1 MGILEIID
9 KKREGK
15 ELTREEINYAFN
27 GYFNGVIED
36 YQMSSLLMAICIQGM
51 SERETI
57 DLTDLMLNSGTSLDT
72 SKIEGVQVDKHSTGG
87 VGDKTTLIIGPIMAA
102 LGYKMGKLSGRSL
115 GFTGGTIDKLE
126 SIPGFRVSFTGDE
139 FINNLNKVGFALM
152 MQTPDMT
159 PLDKVIYDL
168 RDVSGTV
175 SSVPLIASSIM
186 SKKLAVGS
194 KYILIDLKVGD
205 GALIKNKS
213 DAVDLANLMIQIGKA
228 YDREVIPVLTDMNIP
243 LGDNVGN
250 SLEVLEAFDVL
261 KGKNGVLRDLCIEL
275 ASVLYSRVERVNID
289 VARRKVE
296 SVLTSGEAYKKFVEF
311 VNNQG
316 GNLDAIK
323 LAKNRIPIYADRE
336 GILKTIKASNI
347 GYLSKELGAGRKKK
361 NDLIDYGVGVV
372 INKHIGDYIQ
382 KGDILC
388 YLYQNDT
395 VNHTDAALQA
405 FVIEN

>member
-15 ELTREEINYAFN
+15 ELSREEINYAFN

-51 SERETI
+51 NERETI

-126 SIPGFRVSFTGDE
+126 SIPGFRVSFTSDE
-139 FINNLNKVGFALM
+139 FISNLNKVGFALM

-250 SLEVLEAFDVL
+250 
-261 KGKNGVLRDLCIEL
+261 
-275 ASVLYSRVERVNID
+275 
-289 VARRKVE
+289 
-296 SVLTSGEAYKKFVEF
+296 
-311 VNNQG
+311 
-316 GNLDAIK
+316 
-323 LAKNRIPIYADRE
+323 
-336 GILKTIKASNI
+336 
-347 GYLSKELGAGRKKK
+347 
-361 NDLIDYGVGVV
+361 
-372 INKHIGDYIQ
+372 
-382 KGDILC
+382 
-388 YLYQNDT
+388 
-395 VNHTDAALQA
+395 AL
-405 FVIEN
+405 